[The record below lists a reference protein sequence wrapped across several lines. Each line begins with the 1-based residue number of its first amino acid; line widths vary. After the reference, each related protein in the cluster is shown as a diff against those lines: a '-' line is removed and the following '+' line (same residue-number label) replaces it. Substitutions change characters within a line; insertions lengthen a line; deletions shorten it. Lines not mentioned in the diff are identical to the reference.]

1 MKKLFSIFLFS
12 LCLTNASV
20 SKAGNYDLIP
30 LPNSMETGSGY
41 FTLNNKCEFIVQ
53 KGLDSK
59 YAQVAEDFAKQLN
72 LTSGINIK
80 VVAKSGK
87 KAARNTITF
96 VQNKSIPAE
105 GYKLNVVNDRVLIEA
120 SAPEGFFHAIQTVKQ
135 LLPAAVYG
143 KKLANDQK
151 WELPCTKIEDTPR
164 FKYRGMHLDV
174 ARHFF
179 GVDEVKKYIDVL
191 AAHKLNYM
199 HFHLTEDQGWRIE
212 IKKYPNL
219 TKVGSMRKGTMIGKN
234 FGSNDGVPYGGFY
247 TQDQIKEIVKYAQDR
262 FITIIPEIDL
272 PGHMVAALAS
282 YPELGCTGGPYEV
295 STQWGV
301 LDDVLCV
308 GKESTFT
315 FLQNVLSEVLE
326 LFPSKYIHIG
336 GDECP
341 KVRWKECPVCQAKI
355 KELGLK
361 ADAKHSAEERLQS
374 YTMTRIEKF
383 LNDKGRRIIGWDEIL
398 EGGLAPDATVMSWR
412 GMEGG
417 IEAAK
422 QGHDVIM
429 TPSSHLYFDHYQSL
443 DPREPLAIGGY
454 SSVERV
460 YSFEPIP
467 AELTKEEAKHI
478 LGAQANLW
486 TEYIPTESY
495 LEYMLV
501 PRLAALSEV
510 QWTNPEK
517 KNYSDFTNRISHI
530 ADIYDVMGLNYA
542 KHIFEVTA
550 SYGVNN
556 DKGCV
561 EATLKAIGNAP
572 IYYTI
577 DGTEPTVNSN
587 KYTAPIEIPYSCT
600 LKAMVDRKDM
610 KLRNVVQSFIFSKTT
625 AKKATLSTNPNK
637 AYACAGAAT
646 LVDGIRGNQSYK
658 AGWVGFQAE
667 PMNLTIDLAENT
679 KLSSVRLGTNVV
691 KGDWIFPPK
700 DITVYLSADGK
711 DFKEVAK
718 LVLPEAKKGDKDGV
732 TEYTLGFPTT
742 QARFIKVVANNVTSM
757 PEWHGG
763 KGKAAYLFVDEV
775 CAE

>member
-1 MKKLFSIFLFS
+1 M
-12 LCLTNASV
+12 TNVSV

-30 LPNSMETGSGY
+30 LPNSMETASGY

-59 YAQVAEDFAKQLN
+59 YTKVAEDFAKQLN
-72 LTSGINIK
+72 LTSGINLK
-80 VVAKSGK
+80 VSAKAGK
-87 KAARNTITF
+87 KASRNTITF
-96 VQNKSIPAE
+96 VQNKTISAE
-105 GYKLNVVNDRVLIEA
+105 GYKLNVEKDRVLIEA
-120 SAPEGFFHAIQTVKQ
+120 SAPEGFFHAIQTVNQ

-143 KKLANDQK
+143 KTLAKDQK
-151 WELPCTKIEDTPR
+151 WELPCATINDSPR

-179 GVDEVKKYIDVL
+179 GVDEVKKFIDVL

-219 TKVGSMRKGTMIGKN
+219 TKVGSMRKGTMIGKD
-234 FGSNDGVPYGGFY
+234 FGSNDGIPYGGFY
-247 TQDQIKEIVKYAQDR
+247 TQEQIKDLVKYAQDR
-262 FITIIPEIDL
+262 FITIVPEIDL

-295 STQWGV
+295 SGKWGV

-315 FLQNVLSEVLE
+315 FLENVLSEVME

-341 KVRWKECPVCQAKI
+341 KVRWAKCPVCQAKI

-361 ADAKHSAEERLQS
+361 SDAKHTAEERLQS

-383 LNDKGRRIIGWDEIL
+383 LNNKGRRIIGWDEIL

-429 TPSSHLYFDHYQSL
+429 TPSSHVYFDHYQSL
-443 DPREPLAIGGY
+443 DPKEPLAIGGY

-460 YSFEPIP
+460 YSLEPVP
-467 AELTKEEAKHI
+467 AVLTKEEAKHI
-478 LGAQANLW
+478 IGAQANLW
-486 TEYIPTESY
+486 TEYIPTNEY
-495 LEYMLV
+495 MEYMLV

-517 KNYSDFTNRISHI
+517 KNYSDFTNRIGHI
-530 ADIYDVMGLNYA
+530 AQIYDVMGLNYA
-542 KHIFEVTA
+542 KHIFAVTG
-550 SYGVNN
+550 SYSINPEN
-556 DKGCV
+556 GCAV
-561 EATLKAIGNAP
+561 ATLSTIGDAP
-572 IYYTI
+572 IYYTL

-600 LKAMVDRKDM
+600 LKAMVDRKNM
-610 KLRNVVQSFIFSKTT
+610 KLNNLEKTFAFSKTT
-625 AKKATLSTNPNK
+625 AKKATLSTTPNK
-637 AYACAGAAT
+637 QYAYAGAVT
-646 LVDGIRGNQSYK
+646 LVDGIHGGQSYK
-658 AGWVGFQAE
+658 DGWVGFQAE
-667 PMNLTIDLAENT
+667 PMNLVIDLGENT

-711 DFKEVAK
+711 DFKEAAK
-718 LVLPEAKKGDKDGV
+718 LVLPEAQKGDKDGL
-732 TEYTLGFPTT
+732 TEYTLGFPAA

-757 PEWHGG
+757 PQWHGG

-775 CAE
+775 SAE